1 MFSHRASGSSGRS
14 LGGLGV
20 FSAFAL
26 VPLPPA
32 GFKNPRLIFSC
43 DTPAGSRGTRFFGG
57 LVVSA
62 FDTPL
67 PPAAPAFKN
76 PRLISS
82 SSV

>member
-32 GFKNPRLIFSC
+32 VKNPRLIFSC
-43 DTPAGSRGTRFFGG
+43 GTPAGSRGTRFFGG
-57 LVVSA
+57 LAASA

-67 PPAAPAFKN
+67 PPAFKN

>member
-14 LGGLGV
+14 LGGLAV

-57 LVVSA
+57 LAVS

-67 PPAAPAFKN
+67 PPAPPAFKN

>member
-43 DTPAGSRGTRFFGG
+43 DTPAGSRFFGG
-57 LVVSA
+57 LAVSSA

-67 PPAAPAFKN
+67 PPAFKN

>member
-14 LGGLGV
+14 AFRGLGV

-32 GFKNPRLIFSC
+32 FKNPRLIFSC

-67 PPAAPAFKN
+67 PPAFKN